1 MSKEL
6 FEAIKKNDKGTVESL
21 TAQFDAIDGET
32 NKNPLILAAELG
44 HLDIVTILLQHA
56 SHLLG
61 NKQDKDGKTALYV
74 AAESGFTDV
83 VETLSEYDE
92 EQTTTDND
100 NKNPLYVA
108 VEQGHTDTV
117 NFLIENYSSPLD
129 DKWQKQQINQKDI
142 NGKTPLNVAA
152 RKGYT
157 KIVTIL
163 LDTEQVT
170 DHIDDDDGDT
180 PLISAIKGA
189 EQPASRD
196 HSDVMKLLIEKGSK
210 HALGHFDKQGRR
222 PLYLA
227 VEKGYADI
235 VELII
240 SKYNEIYPKGNS
252 DYYILSNTR
261 SPLHLAAGSGK
272 IDMVNILLKTDIFK
286 EEYLNYVHKQRTSTA
301 SMERGTP
308 LHTAAYNGH
317 LDVVKLLIG
326 LERCELDIQDNI
338 GMTPLNNAIMRGNVD
353 IAIELI
359 NKGADVHKGNNT
371 GNQPLHYAIGLD
383 DVIEHLIRAGAD
395 INAKNNDGKSHT
407 DLARA
412 PPLPQVDKVKVCPC
426 SKDFPNCASS
436 GMWKGWCYKDG
447 EDGEDGKPVYHAGDS
462 NGCGSGWRASA
473 CTRDYAGN
481 TYHGSSRSW
490 QDGDSPEADSLL
502 EAGAMTPQPTITS
515 GGGRNNKKFKSNKR
529 KSYKRKTYKRKM
541 YKRKTY
547 KRKSKK
553 KTHRKK

>member
-6 FEAIKKNDKGTVESL
+6 FEAIEKNDKRKVESL

-32 NKNPLILAAELG
+32 NKTPLILAAELG
-44 HLDIVTILLQHA
+44 HLDIVTILLQH
-56 SHLLG
+56 SPRLLE

-83 VETLSEYDE
+83 VETLSEYE

-129 DKWQKQQINQKDI
+129 HKWQEQQINQEDI

-157 KIVTIL
+157 TIVTIL
-163 LDTEQVT
+163 LNTEQVT

-189 EQPASRD
+189 EQPASRG

-240 SKYNEIYPKGNS
+240 SKYKEIYPKGNS

-286 EEYLNYVHKQRTSTA
+286 EEYLNYVHQQRSSIA

-395 INAKNNDGKSHT
+395 INAKNNDGKT
-407 DLARA
+407 PLDL
-412 PPLPQVDKVKVCPC
+412 
-426 SKDFPNCASS
+426 
-436 GMWKGWCYKDG
+436 
-447 EDGEDGKPVYHAGDS
+447 
-462 NGCGSGWRASA
+462 
-473 CTRDYAGN
+473 
-481 TYHGSSRSW
+481 
-490 QDGDSPEADSLL
+490 ADSLL

-547 KRKSKK
+547 KRKMYK
-553 KTHRKK
+553 RKRIKENLKRKL